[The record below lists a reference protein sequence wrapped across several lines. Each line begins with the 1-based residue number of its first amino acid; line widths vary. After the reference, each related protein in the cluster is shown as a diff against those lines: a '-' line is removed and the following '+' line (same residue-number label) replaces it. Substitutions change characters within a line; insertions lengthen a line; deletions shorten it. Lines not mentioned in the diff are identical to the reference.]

1 MDTDPVI
8 QPVAL
13 VVPEE
18 GGADHQDLGKKW
30 EEANL
35 GPFPQVQ
42 GDLHPQSLLHLV
54 QRCGQVG
61 SSSRLF
67 HEYEEGGGGYSLLL
81 LQTTNSLQSE
91 GN

>member
-35 GPFPQVQ
+35 GPFPQRPEATSFC
-42 GDLHPQSLLHLV
+42 LPSA
-54 QRCGQVG
+54 
-61 SSSRLF
+61 
-67 HEYEEGGGGYSLLL
+67 
-81 LQTTNSLQSE
+81 
-91 GN
+91 